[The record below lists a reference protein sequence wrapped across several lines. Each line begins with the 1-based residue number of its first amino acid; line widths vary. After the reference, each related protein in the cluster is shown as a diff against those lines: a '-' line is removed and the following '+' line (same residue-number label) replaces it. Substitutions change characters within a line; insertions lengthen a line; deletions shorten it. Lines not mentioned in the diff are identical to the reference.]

1 MTLKHQNLC
10 LENSLIAQRKV
21 NSHLVTI
28 EVSVEGCTC
37 QWVQLNSL
45 TFDHLR
51 LESLNTKTVKSRST
65 VEHNRMTLHHILENI
80 PDYWLT
86 TINNLLGALY
96 SLHNTTFY
104 ELADNEWLIKLGSH
118 QLRKTAFTHLQLRT
132 YNDYS
137 LLQHTLLITED
148 YLRSL
153 DFHQS
158 LQTVVTNYNT
168 TIEVIEI

>member
-51 LESLNTKTVKSRST
+51 LESLDTKTVKSRST

-118 QLRKTAFTHLQLRT
+118 QLRKTTFTHLQLRT
-132 YNDYS
+132 YNDYRS
-137 LLQHTLLITED
+137 SRIVDTLTQQVLTETTLLT
-148 YLRSL
+148 
-153 DFHQS
+153 
-158 LQTVVTNYNT
+158 LQ
-168 TIEVIEI
+168 